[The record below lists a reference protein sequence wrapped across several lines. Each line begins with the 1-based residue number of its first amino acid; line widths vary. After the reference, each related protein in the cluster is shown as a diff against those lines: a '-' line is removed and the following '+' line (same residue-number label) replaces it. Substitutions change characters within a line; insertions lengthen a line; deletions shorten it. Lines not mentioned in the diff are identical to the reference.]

1 MSLPA
6 YSCENSKQ
14 TYTQH
19 QLMALLCLM
28 KRLRLRYR
36 EIIEVI
42 ELMPKLQELI
52 GLKEIPHFTTLQKFF
67 KRFGSHFFNEM
78 LDQTVELFDIKKPW
92 VAIDG
97 TGHSQDHA
105 STHYAKK
112 IEKQIKKKR
121 KSYTKNQIAIDTI
134 TQVIL
139 AQRVARGPRHDSK
152 DAIPTIRKTNKYKPV
167 GFSLDK
173 AFDSE
178 EIHKVIHEELKA
190 SSMIPAKKRIKKGK
204 YRLSSQ
210 SLFNKKAI

>member
-1 MSLPA
+1 MEYLGRKELIKFTLVAFKVAEMSLPA

-28 KRLRLRYR
+28 KRLRLRYC
-36 EIIEVI
+36 EMVEVI
-42 ELMPKLQELI
+42 KLMPKLQELI

-78 LDQTVELFDIKKPW
+78 LEQTIELFDIKKPW

-112 IEKQIKKKR
+112 
-121 KSYTKNQIAIDTI
+121 N
-134 TQVIL
+134 
-139 AQRVARGPRHDSK
+139 
-152 DAIPTIRKTNKYKPV
+152 
-167 GFSLDK
+167 
-173 AFDSE
+173 
-178 EIHKVIHEELKA
+178 
-190 SSMIPAKKRIKKGK
+190 
-204 YRLSSQ
+204 
-210 SLFNKKAI
+210 

>member
-1 MSLPA
+1 VEYLGRKELIKFTLVAFKVAEMSLPA

-28 KRLRLRYR
+28 KRLRLRYC
-36 EIIEVI
+36 EMVEVI
-42 ELMPKLQELI
+42 KLMPKLQELI

-78 LDQTVELFDIKKPW
+78 LEQTIELFDIKKPW

-112 IEKQIKKKR
+112 
-121 KSYTKNQIAIDTI
+121 N
-134 TQVIL
+134 
-139 AQRVARGPRHDSK
+139 
-152 DAIPTIRKTNKYKPV
+152 
-167 GFSLDK
+167 
-173 AFDSE
+173 
-178 EIHKVIHEELKA
+178 
-190 SSMIPAKKRIKKGK
+190 
-204 YRLSSQ
+204 
-210 SLFNKKAI
+210 